1 MAVVR
6 DEGSVLEQLCRLYPV
21 LNVLPAAQ
29 RAALAQQVPLC
40 LSAGTLLLCENQP
53 CQGCPLLLAGQIKV
67 VKLAS
72 SGREILLYRVEPG
85 GSCIV
90 TSSCLLAQ
98 VDYNAR
104 GIAETPVTLLM
115 LPAREFSRLLGEQ
128 AMFRNF
134 VFHLLSERI
143 VGLMQLVE
151 EVAFARLD
159 QRLARLLLS
168 RQQAVLNLTH
178 QQLADEL
185 GSVRENISRL
195 LKGFEA
201 QGLVA
206 LGREQLRI
214 VDADGL
220 GKYLMM

>member
-1 MAVVR
+1 
-6 DEGSVLEQLCRLYPV
+6 
-21 LNVLPAAQ
+21 
-29 RAALAQQVPLC
+29 
-40 LSAGTLLLCENQP
+40 
-53 CQGCPLLLAGQIKV
+53 
-67 VKLAS
+67 
-72 SGREILLYRVEPG
+72 
-85 GSCIV
+85 
-90 TSSCLLAQ
+90 
-98 VDYNAR
+98 
-104 GIAETPVTLLM
+104 
-115 LPAREFSRLLGEQ
+115 
-128 AMFRNF
+128 
-134 VFHLLSERI
+134 
-143 VGLMQLVE
+143 MQLVE